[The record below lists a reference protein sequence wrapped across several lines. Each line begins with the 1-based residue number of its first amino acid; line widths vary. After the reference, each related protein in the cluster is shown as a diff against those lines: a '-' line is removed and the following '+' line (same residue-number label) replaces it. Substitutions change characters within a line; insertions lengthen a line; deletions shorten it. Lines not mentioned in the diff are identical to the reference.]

1 MKLNLTHVNYN
12 QPPGLSKSIKRILI
26 MGLPGSGKTTLAQEL
41 KKQLQQAGR
50 TVKWLNADEVRTTY
64 NDWDFSESGRIR
76 QSQRMRELADKFVT
90 DYVIADFVAPLVE
103 MRENFDADC
112 TIWVDTITQGRF
124 ADTNAMFQAPDHY
137 DFCVTEQ
144 DCETWADVIKK
155 YLITAHQVNS

>member
-1 MKLNLTHVNYN
+1 
-12 QPPGLSKSIKRILI
+12 

-64 NDWDFSESGRIR
+64 NDWDFSEQGRIR
-76 QSQRMRELADKFVT
+76 QSQRMRELADEFVT

-124 ADTNAMFQAPDHY
+124 ADTNTMFQAPGQY
-137 DFCVTEQ
+137 NFRVTEQ
-144 DCETWADVIKK
+144 DCEKWANIIKK
-155 YLITAHQVNS
+155 YLIAAHQVNG